1 MVQQNWMT
9 LVEYSN
15 KYDISI
21 STLRRR
27 IKNNEIAHQSDNGK
41 YLVED
46 IHPKDS
52 LRLAREQKIA
62 ETKTEKQIPVLKAA
76 ATPSKKSNDLDSSRF
91 ESNEAVF
98 TTANR
103 LLDEL
108 KKAYSFI
115 LQEKEEQIIALR
127 SELSDLKT
135 LVRVLE
141 DELDRKN

>member
-1 MVQQNWMT
+1 MSRRAKQIRNH
-9 LVEYSN
+9 
-15 KYDISI
+15 I

-27 IKNNEIAHQSDNGK
+27 IKNDEIAHQSDNGK

-52 LRLAREQKIA
+52 LRMAREQKVVEAKAEKIA
-62 ETKTEKQIPVLKAA
+62 SPLKMSVAPTKKAG
-76 ATPSKKSNDLDSSRF
+76 DLDSSRF

-141 DELDRKN
+141 DELERKN